1 MTSNNHLLYVILDE
15 SFNMS
20 HIGIPVNGIIGYPFF
35 KNNLLEINYTD
46 KRLVF
51 RKTDQN

>member
-1 MTSNNHLLYVILDE
+1 
-15 SFNMS
+15 MS

-35 KNNLLEINYTD
+35 KNNLLEINYD